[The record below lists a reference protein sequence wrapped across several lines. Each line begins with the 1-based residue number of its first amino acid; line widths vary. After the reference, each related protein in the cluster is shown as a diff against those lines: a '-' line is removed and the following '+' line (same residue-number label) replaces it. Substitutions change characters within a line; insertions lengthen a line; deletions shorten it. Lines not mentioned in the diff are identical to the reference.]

1 MPAQNRVILINMID
15 WYRRKLIA
23 RGYTG
28 RSHRYAGRK
37 MTITLLR
44 AVRPFA
50 SLFLALLATGGA
62 LAAPVAV
69 YPARYGEFSQ
79 TLNGDWSFK
88 YIPGRDAGAD
98 TGFQAPGYDALG
110 WKAIPVPANW
120 ELKGFAD
127 PQYAL
132 ELKDGLG
139 LYRRSFHV
147 PANWQGRRMFLRF
160 DGVAFGFEAW
170 VNGKRIG
177 ASAASAY
184 NPNTFDI
191 TDLLQPGADVDNLL
205 AVQVTT
211 KPQGFEFD
219 VNDDWSLSGIYRDV
233 TLFSVPGTHVQDV
246 SARTKLAADGSAEL
260 SVAVMVSQPGGDV
273 RGKLLA
279 PDGKTVS
286 EFDLQRASDQRH
298 EALVRVPQAKLWTAE
313 TPTLYRLQLT
323 LSSSGKPLQTIEER
337 IGLREISIVDGVFRL
352 NGKPV
357 KLRGVDHHD
366 LDPEDGRA
374 ITEAH
379 MRRDLALMK
388 QANINFVRTSHY
400 PPQARFIEL
409 CDELGFYVMDE
420 VAIGKGEEHLEDP
433 AYHANILARVEPTIT
448 RDKNRASVIVWSI
461 GNENPITDVELE
473 AGRMTKELD
482 PTRPITYPKIGSY
495 FSKNYQRIPEFVDL
509 YAPHYPTNETLR
521 GYAQKLKRPTIVTE
535 YAHALGLATD
545 RIQDQWDIIQA
556 NPVFAGGAIWH
567 FMDQGLLR
575 TSSEPV
581 DRSKPTNLVW
591 LDKFRHYDTHGLDGT
606 DGLVYSD
613 RTPQP
618 DFWETRKVYSP
629 VQIVERSVAV
639 KPGAHGIELTTEN
652 RHDFRALEGL
662 TLAWSLQ
669 RNGTVLQQGTEPLH
683 AAPHEREALR
693 IPANIPANAG
703 DEVLLLNLRCID
715 ENNQEIIERVVRLDL
730 PDARRRG
737 WVNQLPAAAGPRI
750 TEDATGVSVALP
762 RWALR
767 VERASGAL
775 SIRDHAGKVL
785 VAGIYP
791 HSGRKSTM
799 AEELGAKNTGLW
811 RMSILTQ
818 LDAPE
823 VKLTKHEGTVRI
835 SIAGRYPRPDA
846 ADQAFV
852 GGYQLDIRPTGAIAI
867 SYEFTTT
874 DAKGTLSEAGLSVVV
889 PSEMAEFRWIGQGPY
904 AGYPGKDRLNEF
916 GIFHLNREDLRF
928 QGNRRGTELALL
940 TTAGGAGVALAM
952 PAGDVAVERLGENTL
967 LSHNALIGGLGNKG
981 TRPETSIALSQPPRI
996 EGSFTLV
1003 PLGDAWPQA
1012 LTRWFGKPAA
1022 ATEVFRPYY
1031 HSYDQ

>member
-1 MPAQNRVILINMID
+1 
-15 WYRRKLIA
+15 
-23 RGYTG
+23 
-28 RSHRYAGRK
+28 
-37 MTITLLR
+37 MTLTLLR

-50 SLFLALLATGGA
+50 PLFFALLATGGA
-62 LAAPVAV
+62 LAAPVSV
-69 YPARYGEFSQ
+69 YPARSGEFAQS
-79 TLNGDWSFK
+79 LNGDWSFK
-88 YIPGRDAGAD
+88 YIAGRDAGTDAV
-98 TGFQAPGYDALG
+98 FQAPGYDASA

-120 ELKGFAD
+120 ELKGFAE

-139 LYRRSFHV
+139 LYRRSFRV
-147 PANWQGRRMFLRF
+147 PANWQGRSMFLRF
-160 DGVAFGFEAW
+160 EGVAYGFEAW

-177 ASAASAY
+177 ASSASAY
-184 NPNTFDI
+184 NPNTFDV
-191 TDLLQPGADVDNLL
+191 TDLLQTGPGLDNLL
-205 AVQVTT
+205 AVQVAT
-211 KPQGFEFD
+211 KPLGYEFD

-233 TLFSVPGTHVQDV
+233 TLFSVPAIHVQDM
-246 SARTKLAADGSAEL
+246 STQTKLAPDGSADL
-260 SVAVMVSQPGGDV
+260 SVAVMVSQPNGEV

-279 PDGKTVS
+279 PDGQTVG
-286 EFDLQRASDQRH
+286 EFDLRRASDQRR
-298 EALVRVPQAKLWTAE
+298 EAVVHVARPQLWTAE

-323 LSSSGKPLQTIEER
+323 LSSAGVPLQTIEER

-433 AYHANILARVEPTIT
+433 AYRANILARVEPTIT
-448 RDKNRASVIVWSI
+448 RDKNRPSVLVWSI

-473 AGRMTKELD
+473 AGRLAKELD

-495 FSKNYQRIPEFVDL
+495 FAKNYQRIPDFVDV
-509 YAPHYPTNETLR
+509 YAPHYPTNDTLR
-521 GYAQKLKRPTIVTE
+521 DYAQKLKRPTIVTE

-556 NPVFAGGAIWH
+556 NPIFAGGAIWH

-581 DRSKPTNLVW
+581 DTSKPTTLVW

-613 RTPQP
+613 RTPQT

-629 VQIVERSVAV
+629 VQVAERSVPV
-639 KPGAHGIELTTEN
+639 KPGDQGVVLTAEN
-652 RHDFRALEGL
+652 RHDFRTLDGM

-669 RNGTVLQQGTEPLH
+669 RNGSELQKGTVPLH
-683 AAPHEREALR
+683 AAPHEHETLR
-693 IPANIPANAG
+693 IPAHIPANSGG
-703 DEVLLLNLRCID
+703 DVLLLNLTCID
-715 ENNQEIIERVVRLDL
+715 ENNQQIIERAVRLDL
-730 PDARRRG
+730 LDTRRTD
-737 WVNQLPAAAGPRI
+737 WVNRLPVAGGPNI
-750 TEDATGVSVALP
+750 VENATEISVRLP
-762 RWALR
+762 RWVLR
-767 VERASGAL
+767 IERASGTL

-799 AEELGAKNTGLW
+799 AEDLSAKNTGLW
-811 RMSILTQ
+811 RMSTLAK
-818 LDAPE
+818 LEAPV
-823 VKLTKHEGTVRI
+823 VKVTKHEGAVRI
-835 SIAGRYPRPDA
+835 AISGRYPRPDA

-852 GGYQLDIRPTGAIAI
+852 GGYQLDIAPTGAIAI
-867 SYEFTTT
+867 SYEFAPLDT
-874 DAKGTLSEAGLSVVV
+874 KGTLSEAGLSVVL
-889 PSEMAEFRWIGQGPY
+889 PSEMTDFRWIGQGPY

-940 TTAGGAGVALAM
+940 TTTGGAGVALAM
-952 PAGDVAVERLGENTL
+952 PAGDVAVERDGDTTL
-967 LSHNALIGGLGNKG
+967 LSHNALVGGLGNKG
-981 TRPETSIALSQPPRI
+981 TRAETSIALSKTPSVA
-996 EGSFTLV
+996 GSFTLV

-1022 ATEVFRPYY
+1022 ATKVFRPYY